1 VAPYS
6 ACGDRLSVSVADA
19 HKFQFT
25 PAGKVAPFP
34 REKFLKFLGQ
44 LKIQS
49 KDFGL
54 IPFRL
59 LGSQLYILDEIC
71 KALEEGITD
80 ILVLKNRQC
89 GCTTFFIAL
98 DMFWAFNHKG
108 LLGTFIL
115 HKEEAR
121 DDWRTTIEVF
131 YQEIPKKARID
142 GSTVKLKPD
151 VIHHN
156 RNILSF
162 KNGSRFRY
170 LIAGTS
176 ENRKGGLGRSGAS
189 NYTHMTEA
197 AFYGNEEDVAA
208 FESSTSSIYPHRLN
222 VQETTANGFNWWE
235 EQWQEAL
242 KSKTKRCI
250 FVGWWRDERNQ
261 FETDH
266 PFYQYFMPDRAI
278 TKLERE
284 RVKAVKAEY
293 GVTISLQQIAWYR
306 WHLEEKKRGDQ
317 SLMDQENPWT
327 ADDAYQATGAKYF
340 SSTDLTAA
348 IKFAR
353 RFPMHLYRYKMGS
366 RWEDIQVI
374 AWADKRAELRIWEP
388 ASKFGY
394 YVLACD
400 PAYGSSD
407 TADKNVISVWRCF
420 ADGLEQVAEFA
431 SNSLSMYQTAWVLA
445 HLGGYYGVQDAR
457 VILEMNGPGK
467 AVFAE
472 MQQVSRDL
480 KLMAPTPDNYE
491 LRNCLAR
498 MHHFFYQRIDNIG
511 GSDFVYQWLMTEN
524 LKAMI
529 MARFKDAFELGRMRI
544 RSVAMIEEMRR
555 IINDAGHIQA
565 EGAANDDR
573 VIAGA
578 LAYECYNRW
587 MRGKLMG
594 MGHTRAHAEVVEKNG
609 GESQM
614 HRMITSFLRRANIA
628 VKT

>member
-1 VAPYS
+1 MAAAPQT
-6 ACGDRLSVSVADA
+6 DVLKFDLSTLSG
-19 HKFQFT
+19 
-25 PAGKVAPFP
+25 GKVAPFP
-34 REKFLKFLGQ
+34 REKFLKFLSQ

-49 KDFGL
+49 KDLGL
-54 IPFRL
+54 VPFRL
-59 LGSQLYILDEIC
+59 LGSQRYVLDEIC
-71 KALEEGITD
+71 KALDDGITD

-98 DMFWAFNHKG
+98 DMFWAFNYKG

-142 GSTVKLKPD
+142 GQQVKLKPD

-189 NYTHMTEA
+189 NYVHMTEA

-261 FETDH
+261 FATDH
-266 PFYQYFMPDRAI
+266 PFYKYFMPDNSI

-284 RVKAVKAEY
+284 RVRAVKAEY
-293 GVTISLQQIAWYR
+293 GVDISLQHIAWYR
-306 WHLEEKKRGDQ
+306 WHLEEKKHGDQ

-327 ADDAYQATGAKYF
+327 ADDAYQATGSKYF
-340 SSTDLTAA
+340 GSADLTQA
-348 IKFAR
+348 IKGAR
-353 RFPMHLYRYKMGS
+353 SVARNLYAYKLGN
-366 RWEDIQVI
+366 RWENIQVV
-374 AWADKRAELRIWEP
+374 AWQDKRAPLTIWEP

-407 TADKNVISVWRCF
+407 TADKNVISVWRCY

-445 HLGGYYGVQDAR
+445 HLGGYYGVHDAR

-472 MQQVSRDL
+472 MQQVARDL

-491 LRNCLAR
+491 IRNCLNR

-511 GSDFVYQWLMTEN
+511 GSDFVYQWLMTES

-529 MARFKDAFELGRMRI
+529 MARFKDAFELGRMKI

-555 IINDAGHIQA
+555 IINDAGHIAA

-587 MRGKLMG
+587 MRPKLMG
-594 MGHTRAHAEVVEKNG
+594 MGHTRAHAQVVEANG
-609 GESQM
+609 GESQIHKM
-614 HRMITSFLRRANIA
+614 VTSFLRRANIQ
-628 VKT
+628 VKG